1 MHTPLHFIQGG
12 KPVTLANVAPQRMLL
27 EVLREDLGCS
37 AVKEGCR
44 SGDCGACTVAVADA
58 HQGALRWRAINSC
71 IRPAHAVDGM
81 AVFTAQ
87 DIAGPQGELHPCQQ
101 AMVDC
106 HASQCGFC
114 TPGFVMSLFAAYQ
127 HSAGKPMDREQ
138 AVQVLSGNLC
148 RCTGY
153 RPILDAATQMH
164 TLAPSLVDEEH
175 LLSKIELTNKQNRR
189 LPADLTPE
197 MPFYARP
204 GTLPELLQ
212 LKAAQPQA
220 QLVAG
225 ATDVGLWI
233 TKLQK
238 HCAQIIDLTRV
249 AELLRIDHSATQLRI
264 GAAANLVDAFA
275 AICAQRPQ
283 LSNWCSRFAG
293 LPIRYSA
300 TLGGNIANG
309 SPIGDAMPLL
319 IALGASVVLASVR
332 GERSLALEDLYTGY
346 RQTLIAA
353 DEVVAYIDIPNPSPT
368 EFTRAYKISKRFED
382 DISAVC
388 VAVKLE
394 MKGEHI
400 QSARIGCGGVAA
412 MPVRAI
418 KTEAALAGNSPASS
432 LFDAANHILQ
442 AEFTPISDMRASAGY
457 RREVLGNLLLRLG
470 HELRGEA
477 LTNLEHISA
486 EVLV

>member
-1 MHTPLHFIQGG
+1 MHTPLYFIQGD

-27 EVLREDLGCS
+27 EVLREDLGIS

-58 HQGALRWRAINSC
+58 HQGGVRWRAINSC
-71 IRPAHAVDGM
+71 IRPAHSVDGM

-87 DIAGPQGELHPCQQ
+87 DIASPQGGLHPCQQ

-127 HSAGKPMDREQ
+127 QHGGQAMNREQ
-138 AVQVLSGNLC
+138 AVETLSGNLC

-153 RPILDAATQMH
+153 RPILDAAQKMST
-164 TLAPSLVDEEH
+164 APAQLINAAELLLKLEQLTHIERRPEASL
-175 LLSKIELTNKQNRR
+175 TY
-189 LPADLTPE
+189 
-197 MPFYARP
+197 M
-204 GTLPELLQ
+204 LPESLGELLALRSEHQ
-212 LKAAQPQA
+212 DA

-238 HCAQIIDLTRV
+238 HYAQIIDLTRV
-249 AELLRIDHSATQLRI
+249 AELLRVEHSATRLRI
-264 GAAANLVDAFA
+264 GAAVNLVDAFA

-283 LSNWCSRFAG
+283 LLAWCSRFAG

-319 IALGASVVLASVR
+319 IALGASVVLASLR
-332 GERSLALEDLYTGY
+332 GERSLAVEDLYTGY
-346 RQTLIAA
+346 RQTVIAA
-353 DEVVAYIDIPNPSPT
+353 DEVVAYIDIPNPTPT

-388 VAVKLE
+388 VAFQLE
-394 MKGEHI
+394 MKNGRI

-412 MPVRAI
+412 MPVRAV
-418 KTEAALAGNSPASS
+418 KTEAVLAGNSPASS
-432 LFDAANHILQ
+432 LFGAVNHILQ

-470 HELRGEA
+470 HELQGQPV
-477 LTNLEHISA
+477 TNLETLA
-486 EVLV
+486 PELLA

>member
-58 HQGALRWRAINSC
+58 HQGGVGWRAINSC

-127 HSAGKPMDREQ
+127 QNTGKPIDREQ

-153 RPILDAATQMH
+153 RPILDAAQKMSA
-164 TLAPSLVDEEH
+164 APVQ
-175 LLSKIELTNKQNRR
+175 LTNTSDLLQKLELLTHIERR
-189 LPADLTPE
+189 PEASLTY
-197 MPFYARP
+197 M
-204 GTLPELLQ
+204 LPENLGELLALRTEHQ
-212 LKAAQPQA
+212 DA

-238 HCAQIIDLTRV
+238 HYAQVIDLTRV
-249 AELLRIDHSATQLRI
+249 AELLRVEHSATHLRI
-264 GAAANLVDAFA
+264 GAAVNLVDAFA

-283 LSNWCSRFAG
+283 LLAWCSRFAG

-319 IALGASVVLASVR
+319 IALGASVVLASLR
-332 GERSLALEDLYTGY
+332 GERSLAVEDLYTGY
-346 RQTLIAA
+346 RQTVIAA

-368 EFTRAYKISKRFED
+368 EFTRAYKVSKRFED

-388 VAVKLE
+388 VAFKLE
-394 MKGEHI
+394 MRAEQI

-412 MPVRAI
+412 TPVRAI
-418 KTEAALAGNSPASS
+418 KTEAALAGISPANG
-432 LFDAANHILQ
+432 LFGAVNHILQ
-442 AEFTPISDMRASAGY
+442 AEFAPISDMRASAAY

-470 HELRGEA
+470 HELRGET

>member
-1 MHTPLHFIQGG
+1 MHTPLHFIQGDT
-12 KPVTLANVAPQRMLL
+12 PVTLANVAPQRMLL

-44 SGDCGACTVAVADA
+44 SGDCGACTVAVADE

-71 IRPAHAVDGM
+71 IRPAHSVDGM
-81 AVFTAQ
+81 AVFTAA
-87 DIAGPQGELHPCQQ
+87 DIAGPQGSLHPCQQ

-127 HSAGKPMDREQ
+127 NKAGQAMNREQ
-138 AVQVLSGNLC
+138 AVEVLSGNLC

-153 RPILDAATQMH
+153 RPILDAAQKMSG
-164 TLAPSLVDEEH
+164 APVQLV
-175 LLSKIELTNKQNRR
+175 N
-189 LPADLTPE
+189 A
-197 MPFYARP
+197 
-204 GTLPELLQ
+204 GELLQ
-212 LKAAQPQA
+212 KLELLTHIERRPEASSTYMLPESLAELLALRAEHKDA
-220 QLVAG
+220 QLLAG

-238 HCAQIIDLTRV
+238 HTPQIIDLTRV
-249 AELLRIDHSATQLRI
+249 AELLRVEHSATHLRI
-264 GAAANLVDAFA
+264 GAAVNLVDAFA

-283 LSNWCSRFAG
+283 LAAWCSRFAG

-319 IALGASVVLASVR
+319 IALGATVVLASTR
-332 GERSLALEDLYTGY
+332 GERSLAVEDLYTGY
-346 RQTLIAA
+346 RQTVIAA
-353 DEVVAYIDIPNPSPT
+353 DEVVASIDIPNPSAT
-368 EFTRAYKISKRFED
+368 EFTRAYKVSKRFED

-388 VAVKLE
+388 AAFKLE
-394 MKGEHI
+394 MKNGQIH
-400 QSARIGCGGVAA
+400 SARIGCGGVAA
-412 MPVRAI
+412 TPVRAI
-418 KTEAALAGNSPASS
+418 KTEAALAGNTPANGQ
-432 LFDAANHILQ
+432 FDAAKQVLQ

-470 HELRGEA
+470 HELQGQPV
-477 LTNLEHISA
+477 TNLETLA
-486 EVLV
+486 PELLA